1 MSGSVPSDT
10 LVPRKNRRRADRR
23 RKGIINAALKIFD
36 LHVEGLPISES
47 RRSRCHECIQS
58 AKRPTTEARNRA
70 HRIHK
75 DAASAAQELDLS
87 DVQVLRVEL
96 IRKWGVVPEA
106 FDGELHKEVSGGE
119 LHREVFEGE
128 LHKLAILIVTKNLT
142 KKQFAKARRN
152 LLRRD
157 PPSLRP

>member
-10 LVPRKNRRRADRR
+10 LVPSRNRRRAERR
-23 RKGIINAALKIFD
+23 RKGINDAALKIFD
-36 LHVEGLPISES
+36 QNVEDLSISEAE
-47 RRSRCHECIQS
+47 RSRCHDRVRS
-58 AKRPTTEARNRA
+58 AKRPTTEARNLA

-87 DVQVLRVEL
+87 DVQVLRAEL
-96 IRKWGVVPEA
+96 IRKWGVGP
-106 FDGELHKEVSGGE
+106 
-119 LHREVFEGE
+119 EVFEGE